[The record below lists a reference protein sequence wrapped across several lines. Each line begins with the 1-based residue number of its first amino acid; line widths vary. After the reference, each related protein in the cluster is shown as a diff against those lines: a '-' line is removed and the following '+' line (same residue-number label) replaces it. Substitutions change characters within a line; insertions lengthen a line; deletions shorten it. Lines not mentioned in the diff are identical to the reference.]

1 MKSRSYRITSSV
13 REFVS
18 FRHAYFAGALLAIMF
33 GLGMYSMVGN
43 SAIMDEVAHIPAAY
57 SYLHY
62 GDYRLNPEHPPLIK
76 DLAGIPLQFMHL
88 KFPINS
94 PDWTT
99 EMNGEWDVG
108 WDFLYNLGNNADA
121 ILFWARLPILLLS
134 IGFGIFFYVYTRK
147 RWGTLAAMLAL
158 SFYVFSPSILGASIT
173 VTTDLGAA
181 IFIFVGV
188 AGFVRYILRPSRGN
202 MFLMSIGIA
211 LAQLAKF
218 NGVVLYP
225 FLLLAAMAAVWLDT
239 DIKDVNQRTKL
250 YVGGY
255 LLACVL
261 SVVWIWLFY
270 VPEVWN
276 MPLSIQRNLITGNL
290 VAPNTMWIGH
300 ILVSMSQLVFTKP
313 IVQYLLGV
321 IMVLARVSGGNVTYF
336 NGQVTD
342 MSFHGYFPETFI
354 FKTQVSLLILMFGAM
369 IFGSIQFVRR
379 RRSTRYAA
387 FKTHVRE
394 HITEWTFGAFA
405 VFYFT
410 VAVAGNLNLG
420 VRHILP
426 VYLPIFMIVAVV
438 VSRWMHALDFTKW
451 RWASIAGLAV
461 AMVWYVMSTILQ
473 APSYIPY
480 LNELAGGSGNA
491 YKYFTDSSIDW
502 GQDLERLK
510 TYVDQH
516 PQIHHIAID
525 YFGGG
530 MPEYYFCQREYDAQG
545 HLITG
550 NDSYDCS
557 HSVMEIW
564 HSSYGRYTGQY
575 IAVSETYLE
584 NDKYFSG
591 LAGQPGY
598 AYLRAMKPIAKIGYS
613 IYLYKLY

>member
-1 MKSRSYRITSSV
+1 MKSRYYRITSSV
-13 REFVS
+13 REFVA
-18 FRHAYFAGALLAIMF
+18 FRHAYIAGGLLIVMF
-33 GLGMYSMVGN
+33 VLGMSSMVGN

-76 DLAGIPLQFMHL
+76 DLAGIPLQFMNL
-88 KFPINS
+88 KFPINGS
-94 PDWTT
+94 AWNN
-99 EMNGEWDVG
+99 EVNGEWDVG

-134 IGFGIFFYVYTRK
+134 LSFGIFFYVYTRK
-147 RWGTLAAMLAL
+147 RWGTAAGLLAL
-158 SFYVFSPSILGASIT
+158 AFYVFSPSILAASIT

-181 IFIFVGV
+181 IFMFIGV
-188 AGFVRYILRPSRGN
+188 ASFVRYIKRPTRGN
-202 MFLMSIGIA
+202 MLLMSLGIA

-218 NGVVLYP
+218 SGVVLYP
-225 FLLLAAMAAVWLDT
+225 FLLLAAMAAVWLDN
-239 DIKDVNQRTKL
+239 DIKDSDNRTRL

-270 VPEVWN
+270 IPEVWN
-276 MPLSIQRNLITGNL
+276 MPLSVQDNLIAGSL
-290 VAPNTMWIGH
+290 VGPNVAWIGQA
-300 ILVSMSQLVFTKP
+300 LVSLSHLGFTKP
-313 IVQYLLGV
+313 IVQYLLGLV
-321 IMVLARVSGGNVTYF
+321 MVLARVSGGNITYF

-342 MSFHGYFPETFI
+342 MSFHGYFPETLL
-354 FKTQVSLLILMFGAM
+354 FKTQVSMLILMLMASVTGLGHFL
-369 IFGSIQFVRR
+369 RR
-379 RRSTRYAA
+379 KQGERYRA
-387 FKTHVRE
+387 FKSHVQ
-394 HITEWTFGAFA
+394 HHLTQWVFGAFA
-405 VFYFT
+405 AFYFA

-426 VYLPIFMIVAVV
+426 VYLPIFMLIAIMVAK
-438 VSRWMHALDFTKW
+438 WLHAFDATKW
-451 RWASIAGLAV
+451 RWASIAGFGV
-461 AMVWYVMSTILQ
+461 AIVWYIGSTLLQ
-473 APSYIPY
+473 APNFIPY

-502 GQDLERLK
+502 GQDLKRLQI
-510 TYVDQH
+510 YINEH

-530 MPEYYFCQREYDAQG
+530 LPQYYFCQREYDANGQ
-545 HLITG
+545 LLTG
-550 NDSYDCS
+550 TDSYDCS
-557 HSVMEIW
+557 HSIMEIW

-584 NDKYFSG
+584 NDRYFAP
-591 LAGQPGY
+591 LADQSGY
-598 AYLRAMKPIAKIGYS
+598 AYLRAMKPIAKIGDS